1 MTDWALI
8 ILTAVGS
15 GALGSIVT
23 TYGTQT
29 RERRQARTQVREALR
44 QVQNLMRHV
53 PTYEQL
59 TAALDNLETS
69 AMLARLPKELTGLNR
84 DALHMLREHLASV
97 AEPHPPDGPELADAR
112 SDIAFLSDHIAGET
126 IHLFIDATWHPIL
139 SAPRR
144 WWRTRQLSRVM
155 DTHPRPGP
163 HLRGKRRWELETIRR
178 AKREQARRR
187 RTS

>member
-1 MTDWALI
+1 MTDWALV
-8 ILTAVGS
+8 ILTALGS
-15 GALGSIVT
+15 GALGAIVT

-69 AMLARLPKELTGLNR
+69 AMLARLPQELTGLNR
-84 DALHMLREHLASV
+84 DALHTLREHLASV
-97 AEPHPPDGPELADAR
+97 AEPHPSDGPELADAR
-112 SDIAFLSDHIAGET
+112 SDTAFLSDHIAGET
-126 IHLFIDATWHPIL
+126 IQLFIDATWHPIL

-155 DTHPRPGP
+155 DTYPRPGP
-163 HLRGKRRWELETIRR
+163 RLRDKRRWERDTIRR
-178 AKREQARRR
+178 AKRDRKRRR
-187 RTS
+187 FL